1 MHLAKLEINGFKSFP
16 HRTELLFEEGLMGV
30 VGPNGCGKTNILD
43 SIRWVLGEQRASLLR
58 SSKSDEVIFNGTS
71 DLPPTDMA
79 EVSLNIKNSRG
90 ILPIDYDDL
99 VITRRL
105 FRSGDSEYL
114 INKKQCRLKDI
125 TELFA
130 DTGMGS
136 HAYSVFQT
144 GMIDTILSENADER
158 RYLFEEASGITK
170 YKARKKEAVKKLEST
185 EADMLRLGDI
195 LAEISK
201 NVRSLHRQAARA
213 RRYKSIR
220 DELRE
225 LEAVFAAARAYEL
238 ELNAKDREGHL
249 LDLKTQR
256 ENLAAIIDKADA
268 DDQNLKIQ
276 INQFDERIAA
286 ETEKISALD
295 NQIIRI
301 ENAIGNIQQ
310 SLQNGRDNV
319 NNWNEEI
326 EALHQRI
333 KLFTEQ
339 KLQASEQL
347 IQNQSELTGIDS
359 KVIKS
364 ETELLERKSKI
375 DESQK
380 QLDLIREHLHRAE
393 NELIAWQTKLEAA
406 RNALEN
412 LTNRGQQLDST
423 LMTYQNRKEISSQ
436 NLAVQKEKLQQSQEH
451 IAELDRWISSN
462 QQSQVNLAAQ
472 LDNIK
477 RTIATY
483 TANKSALDA
492 RYELLS
498 QMIAHHEGYGSGVK
512 AVLGWNQKPAG
523 VIDTLANLISSSEK
537 YNLAVEAALNKYG
550 QLIVCSSYD
559 DALACIEHLKQN
571 SSGRASFLLLDRAS
585 RAPIRSM
592 EYNVD
597 GILCVVADSITC
609 PDYLRPIIDRLFG
622 DISIFESGKIP
633 SEYNGEA
640 VDLDGN
646 YRSRAGLME
655 GGNFGVSLVGRKDEL
670 ASLFSQK
677 TEIENKLTHFSGEL
691 NQKEA
696 ELASLGIQAAELA
709 DKKRKSL
716 SDREKLIAE
725 LSHIEFEFRDSQSR
739 LDQLSLDNQES
750 LKRRDELGKQIE
762 ELENAI
768 FAANAELQTWRDN
781 FVKASNDHKSFVEEY
796 ESKAAELNRSR
807 LRSVEITGLVRK
819 LEDDVKRFA
828 ELISEA
834 EQMIAHKS
842 GMIDSEKSKWQN
854 YEVEQE
860 NHRAELTRLFAAKD
874 VIDAEKNALFIKRN
888 EVGAVL
894 SEQEQN
900 IKKTRISLNEINEK
914 IHQIE
919 LGLTETKGQIKNLL
933 DNVFNETNI
942 HITPGRPENYDENKT
957 VEDIQ
962 RLKRIIDKLGP
973 VNMLADDEYQ
983 TEKDR
988 LKFLEA
994 QMKDLTEAK
1003 ASLKDAINKI
1013 NITAEEKFTATFN
1026 VIKENFQS
1034 VFQTLFEGGIAEV
1047 KLADPTN
1054 VLESPIEIIAHPG
1067 KKKNVSLSQLSGGE
1081 RALIAISL
1089 LFSIYM
1095 VKPSPF
1101 CILDEID
1108 APLDD
1113 ANVTR
1118 FLKLLRQFAKSTQF
1132 IVITHNKK
1140 TMEAAHILY
1149 GVTMD
1154 KPGVST
1160 IVSVKF
1166 NGNEKAAAGVQ

>member
-1 MHLAKLEINGFKSFP
+1 MHLAKLELNGFKSFP

-58 SSKSDEVIFNGTS
+58 SSKSEEVIFNGTN

-79 EVSLNIKNSRG
+79 EVSLNIKNNKG
-90 ILPIDYDDL
+90 ILPIEYDEL
-99 VITRRL
+99 IITRRL
-105 FRSGDSEYL
+105 YRSGDSEYL

-125 TELFA
+125 IELFA

-144 GMIDTILSENADER
+144 SMIDTILSENADER

-225 LEAVFAAARAYEL
+225 LEAVYAAARAYEL
-238 ELNAKDREGHL
+238 ELNARDREGHL

-256 ENLAAIIDKADA
+256 ESLAAIIDKADA
-268 DDQNLKIQ
+268 EDQNLKIQ
-276 INQFDERIAA
+276 INRFDEQIAG

-301 ENAIGNIQQ
+301 ENAINNIQQ
-310 SLQNGRDNV
+310 SLQNSRNNV
-319 NNWNEEI
+319 NNWNDDI
-326 EALHQRI
+326 EALRQRI

-347 IQNQSELTGIDS
+347 QQNQTGLAGLDAI
-359 KVIKS
+359 VIRS
-364 ETELLERKSKI
+364 ETDVLERKAKI
-375 DESQK
+375 DESQTR
-380 QLDLIREHLHRAE
+380 LDSIREQLHRAE
-393 NELIAWQTKLEAA
+393 NELVAWQTKLESA
-406 RNALEN
+406 RATFESLN
-412 LTNRGQQLDST
+412 NRGQQLDST
-423 LMTYQNRKEISSQ
+423 LTTYQNRKEQSGQ
-436 NLAVQKEKLQQSQEH
+436 NLTAQKDKVHQSQEH
-451 IAELDRWISSN
+451 LAELDRWISSN
-462 QQSQVNLAAQ
+462 QQSQVNVAAQ

-477 RTIATY
+477 RTISTC
-483 TANKSALDA
+483 TANLSALNA

-512 AVLGWNQKPAG
+512 AVLSWNQKPVG
-523 VIDTLANLISSSEK
+523 VLDTLANLISSSEK
-537 YNLAVEAALNKYG
+537 YHQAVEAALNKYG
-550 QLIVCSSYD
+550 QLIVCNAYD
-559 DALACIEHLKQN
+559 DALACIGYLKQN
-571 SSGRASFLLLDRAS
+571 SSGRASFLILDKAL

-609 PDYLRPIIDRLFG
+609 PENLRPIIDRLFG
-622 DISIFESGKIP
+622 DIAIFESGKIP
-633 SEYNGEA
+633 SDYNGEA

-646 YRSRAGLME
+646 YRSRVGLME
-655 GGNFGVSLVGRKDEL
+655 GGHFGVSLVGRKDEL
-670 ASLFSQK
+670 SSLLYQK
-677 TEIENKLTHFSGEL
+677 TEIENNLARFSGEL

-696 ELASLGIQAAELA
+696 DLASLGIQASELA
-709 DKKRKSL
+709 EKKRKSL
-716 SDREKLIAE
+716 SEREKLIAE
-725 LSHIEFEFRDSQSR
+725 LSHIEFEFRESQSK

-750 LKRRDELGKQIE
+750 LRRKNELNKQIE
-762 ELENAI
+762 ELENTI
-768 FAANAELQTWRDN
+768 KAANEELETWRIN
-781 FVKASNDHKSFVEEY
+781 FAKASNDHKSIVEEY
-796 ESKAAELNRSR
+796 ELKAADLNRSR
-807 LRSVEITGLVRK
+807 LRFVEITGLVRK
-819 LEDDVKRFA
+819 LEDDVKRFS

-842 GMIDSEKSKWQN
+842 GLIDSEKSKWQS
-854 YEVEQE
+854 YETEQE
-860 NHRAELTRLFAAKD
+860 NYRVELTKLFSAKD
-874 VIDAEKNALFIKRN
+874 VIDADKNTLFIKRN
-888 EVGAVL
+888 ELGVIL
-894 SEQEQN
+894 NEQEQN
-900 IKKTRISLNEINEK
+900 IKKVRTSLNEINEK

-919 LGLTETKGQIKNLL
+919 LGLTETRGQIKNLL
-933 DNVFNETNI
+933 DNVFNETGF
-942 HITPGRPENYDENKT
+942 HVTPGRPESYDEDKT
-957 VEDIQ
+957 TEDIQ
-962 RLKRIIDKLGP
+962 RLKRIIERLGP

-988 LKFLEA
+988 LEFLEA

-1003 ASLKDAINKI
+1003 SSLKDAINKI
-1013 NITAEEKFTATFN
+1013 NLTAEEKFASTFN
-1026 VIKENFQS
+1026 IIKVNFQN

-1067 KKKNVSLSQLSGGE
+1067 KKKNVSLNQLSGGE

-1118 FLKLLRQFAKSTQF
+1118 FLKLLRQFSKSTQF

-1166 NGNEKAAAGVQ
+1166 NGNEKAAASVR